1 LQLAVSIDAASQIRP
16 RWPNSID
23 SPSAPWMR
31 PGGLRCRWRKSTYY
45 FSPLG
50 PHPRTIVRLDE
61 ATSAPAVGLWGGSL
75 RLPFI
80 VRSLARLPR
89 KCGVFACACVFADDT
104 TGPCVRGPRKGQSL
118 AAGAGQLHR
127 VASMPAM
134 LFGRL
139 LVRWVRAMHGQICHR
154 KPEVLLGYHHREQL
168 LLAASVYE

>member
-1 LQLAVSIDAASQIRP
+1 VAEFDRFAFSAVDVS
-16 RWPNSID
+16 RWPPVSV
-23 SPSAPWMR
+23 AEVYV
-31 PGGLRCRWRKSTYY
+31 LL
-45 FSPLG
+45 FSPRSSPG
-50 PHPRTIVRLDE
+50 YNSPPVRLDE
-61 ATSAPAVGLWGGSL
+61 TTSAPAVGLWGGSL

-89 KCGVFACACVFADDT
+89 KCGIFACACVFADDT

-154 KPEVLLGYHHREQL
+154 KPKVLLGYHHREQL
-168 LLAASVYE
+168 LSAASERE